1 MADSGTCA
9 NCGAARSGPF
19 CSQCGQK
26 DRDLHR
32 PIWWIIGEFLDAV
45 FSYDSRTFRTL
56 WLLVA
61 LPGEFTRRYMA
72 GQRASLLPPFRLFV
86 IATALFFVT
95 LQLTAVSLIA
105 VSPPSTG
112 KEDVVDIDFLVPRPQ
127 GDAVPITAAQR
138 KAMEEVRRNIASG
151 DVVVGEEG
159 ANKKEVIA
167 YVTQLWS
174 GIEKIME
181 DPLRINGPLGVWLP
195 RLMLVLVPLLAL
207 MLAAVHWKPRVFLL
221 EHLVFSLH
229 LHTTMFMA
237 LTLAA
242 VEAALTG
249 GRGIGWVLGPAFLVY
264 ALIAM
269 KRVYRR
275 GWLLSVV
282 KFAALLFLY
291 LFLLLVGLSVVIL
304 FVLQEI

>member
-1 MADSGTCA
+1 MTDSGKCA
-9 NCGAARSGPF
+9 NCGAVRTGPF

-45 FSYDSRTFRTL
+45 FSYDSRTFRTI

-72 GQRASLLPPFRLFV
+72 GQRASLLPPFRLFI
-86 IATALFFVT
+86 IATAVFFVT
-95 LQLTAVSLIA
+95 LQLTAVSMIV
-105 VSPPSTG
+105 VSPLVPG
-112 KEDVVDIDFLVPRPQ
+112 KDDVEIDFLVPPTP
-127 GDAVPITAAQR
+127 GAAVKPTDAQR
-138 KAMEEVRRNIASG
+138 QAMEDVRRNIASG
-151 DVVVGEEG
+151 EVVVGEEG
-159 ANKKEVIA
+159 ADKKHAIA
-167 YVTQLWS
+167 YVSQLWA
-174 GIEKIME
+174 GVEKIME
-181 DPLRINGPLGVWLP
+181 DPQRINGPLSGWLP

-207 MLAAVHWKPRVFLL
+207 MLALVHWRPRVYLV

-237 LTLAA
+237 LTLATA
-242 VEAALTG
+242 EAALTS

-264 ALIAM
+264 ALLAM
-269 KRVYRR
+269 KRAYAR
-275 GWLLSVV
+275 GWALTAV
-282 KFAALLFLY
+282 KFASLLLFY
-291 LFLLLVGLSVVIL
+291 VILLLIGFAIVML

>member
-1 MADSGTCA
+1 MTDSGKCA
-9 NCGAARSGPF
+9 NCGALRTGPF

-45 FSYDSRTFRTL
+45 FSYDSRTFRTI

-61 LPGEFTRRYMA
+61 LPGEFTRRYMD
-72 GQRASLLPPFRLFV
+72 GQRASLLPPFRLFI

-95 LQLTAVSLIA
+95 LQLTAVSLLV
-105 VSPPSTG
+105 VSPPVPG
-112 KEDVVDIDFLVPRPQ
+112 KEDVEIDFLVPPPK
-127 GDAVPITAAQR
+127 GDAVPITAEQR
-138 KAMEEVRRNIASG
+138 KAMQDLRRNIVSG
-151 DVVVGEEG
+151 EVVMGEEG
-159 ANKKEVIA
+159 ADMKEAIA

-174 GIEKIME
+174 GVEKIME
-181 DPLRINGPLGVWLP
+181 DPQRINGPLSVWLP

-207 MLAAVHWKPRVFLL
+207 MLAMVHWRPRVYLV

-237 LTLAA
+237 LTLAT
-242 VEAALTG
+242 VEAALTS

-264 ALIAM
+264 ALLAM
-269 KRVYRR
+269 KRVYGR
-275 GWLLSVV
+275 GWLLTTV
-282 KFAALLFLY
+282 KFASLLLFY
-291 LFLLLVGLSVVIL
+291 LFLLLIGFVVVML

>member
-1 MADSGTCA
+1 MTDSGKCA
-9 NCGAARSGPF
+9 NCGAVRTGPF

-61 LPGEFTRRYMA
+61 LPGEFTRRYMD
-72 GQRASLLPPFRLFV
+72 GQRASLLPPFRLFI
-86 IATALFFVT
+86 IATAVFFVT
-95 LQLTAVSLIA
+95 LQVTAVSLIV
-105 VSPPSTG
+105 VSPPLPGSG
-112 KEDVVDIDFLVPRPQ
+112 DVDIDFLVPSGP
-127 GDAVPITAAQR
+127 GPAAITPAQR
-138 KAMEEVRRNIASG
+138 KALEDVRREIATG
-151 DVVVGEEG
+151 KTDGALLTWEGET
-159 ANKKEVIA
+159 KEAVA
-167 YVTQLWS
+167 RVQRLW
-174 GIEKIME
+174 GGVEKIME
-181 DPLRINGPLGVWLP
+181 DPHRINGPLSVWLP

-207 MLAAVHWKPRVFLL
+207 MLAMVHWRPRVYLV

-237 LTLAA
+237 LTLATA
-242 VEAALTG
+242 EAALTS

-264 ALIAM
+264 ALLAM
-269 KRVYRR
+269 KRAYAR
-275 GWLLSVV
+275 GWALTAV
-282 KFAALLFLY
+282 KFASLLLFY
-291 LFLLLVGLSVVIL
+291 VILLLIGFAIVML